1 MRIFLTGLILMMAP
15 VLHAGE
21 QRPCSIMLKFGHDKF
36 GPVALY
42 NLTLQTTNRTGRDVW
57 AHDDVFVN
65 LRFKDRRET
74 FPDEHL
80 SVLAFDEPMHAID
93 EVVEQLIAAF

>member
-1 MRIFLTGLILMMAP
+1 MMRIFLTGLILMMAP

-42 NLTLQTTNRTGRDVW
+42 NLTLQTTNRSSGPAR
-57 AHDDVFVN
+57 
-65 LRFKDRRET
+65 
-74 FPDEHL
+74 
-80 SVLAFDEPMHAID
+80 AIAPCA
-93 EVVEQLIAAF
+93 ECFAQGG

>member
-1 MRIFLTGLILMMAP
+1 MMRIFLTGLILMMAP

-42 NLTLQTTNRTGRDVW
+42 
-57 AHDDVFVN
+57 VFQWRRAIAGQYRIV
-65 LRFKDRRET
+65 LHRFKWASWRREYW
-74 FPDEHL
+74 
-80 SVLAFDEPMHAID
+80 
-93 EVVEQLIAAF
+93 